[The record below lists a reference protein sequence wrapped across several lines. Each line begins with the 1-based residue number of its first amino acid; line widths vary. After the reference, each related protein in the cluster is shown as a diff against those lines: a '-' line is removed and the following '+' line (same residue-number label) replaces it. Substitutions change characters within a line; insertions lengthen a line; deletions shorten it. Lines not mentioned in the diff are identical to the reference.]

1 VRIHSRGE
9 NTQLAKKLRMSE
21 EEEALVLNWQEFSRN
36 IISTSAV
43 FRRESTFADLTLV
56 VEGAQ
61 VQVHRFILASCSP
74 LFLGMLRHLNHP
86 HPFVFLR
93 GVDHHHLLLILDFMY
108 LGEVSVLQKDLP
120 AFLRTAEDLQVKGLI
135 EKVDLVQEEGI
146 NETHEVVSMD
156 NTGESES
163 CPSPM
168 QNTSKVDG
176 QTVDGVHYGDD
187 QCESFRAGKK
197 VKTESKPSIK
207 RTATNKTLSN
217 AKQKRKKTS
226 NMDHLLH
233 RNRNGV
239 EIIGAGFP
247 ETAQEQMNVLGNIK
261 AAKYATEKEVGQHE
275 ESFSEKERSGSVEEN
290 QEEPSLLD
298 ATDSTITEVE
308 NMLKETRRLLGEET
322 GLGVANSTELSDQQ
336 NLTEGILPNPLTT
349 QKVLKSPLQSLPNVP
364 QVKKTRN
371 TSNTVAK
378 KPQTRETL
386 GLKNSSTDLK
396 RPGTP
401 LGQVVP
407 GGGDPTL
414 NTPSKVLDPSEKEK
428 AIIACLIT
436 KMSSTH
442 GWRCTVCRS
451 VFPTKTETEEHVGV
465 SHVMGNLT

>member
-135 EKVDLVQEEGI
+135 EKVDLVQEEAI
-146 NETHEVVSMD
+146 DETHEVVSID
-156 NTGESES
+156 NTGESKS
-163 CPSPM
+163 FPPPM
-168 QNTSKVDG
+168 QNTSKADR
-176 QTVDGVHYGDD
+176 QTVDGMRQGDD
-187 QCESFRAGKK
+187 QRESFKAGKEA
-197 VKTESKPSIK
+197 KTGSKPPTK
-207 RTATNKTLSN
+207 RTANKTPSN
-217 AKQKRKKTS
+217 SKQTGKKAS
-226 NMDHLLH
+226 KMDHLPH
-233 RNRNGV
+233 RNKNGV
-239 EIIGAGFP
+239 ETIGAGFP
-247 ETAQEQMNVLGNIK
+247 ETPQEQMNVLGNIK
-261 AAKYATEKEVGQHE
+261 AAKYATEKEIGELE
-275 ESFSEKERSGSVEEN
+275 EKYSEKERSGSVEEN
-290 QEEPSLLD
+290 QDEPSLLD

>member
-1 VRIHSRGE
+1 
-9 NTQLAKKLRMSE
+9 LAKKLRMSE

-86 HPFVFLR
+86 HPFIFLR

-135 EKVDLVQEEGI
+135 EKVDLVQEEAT
-146 NETHEVVSMD
+146 NEIREVVSMD
-156 NTGESES
+156 NTGESKS
-163 CPSPM
+163 IPPPM
-168 QNTSKVDG
+168 QNTSKADG
-176 QTVDGVHYGDD
+176 QDDDGVHYGHD
-187 QCESFRAGKK
+187 QCESLKAGKK
-197 VKTESKPSIK
+197 VRTGSKSPTR
-207 RTATNKTLSN
+207 RTANNKTPSN
-217 AKQKRKKTS
+217 AKQKGKRTS
-226 NMDHLLH
+226 KMDHLPP
-233 RNRNGV
+233 RNKNGV
-239 EIIGAGFP
+239 KTIGAGFP
-247 ETAQEQMNVLGNIK
+247 QTPQEQMNLLENIK
-261 AAKYATEKEVGQHE
+261 AAKYATEKEVGQLE
-275 ESFSEKERSGSVEEN
+275 ERFSEKERSGSVEEN
-290 QEEPSLLD
+290 QDEPSLLD

-322 GLGVANSTELSDQQ
+322 GLGVANSKELSDQQ
-336 NLTEGILPNPLTT
+336 NLTEGTLPNPLTT
-349 QKVLKSPLQSLPNVP
+349 QKVLKSPLQSLPSVP

-371 TSNTVAK
+371 ISNSAAK
-378 KPQTRETL
+378 KPQTREKL
-386 GLKNSSTDLK
+386 GLKNSTTDLK

-407 GGGDPTL
+407 GDPTL